1 MPNLNTNTC
10 VLKKATFKKDVYGVL
25 RSVGIYLRAVFLLS
39 MTQML
44 SLPMLRA
51 GFDAIGICMCF
62 TRAGEWNPAQVGI
75 K

>member
-1 MPNLNTNTC
+1 MPNLNINTC

-25 RSVGIYLRAVFLLS
+25 RSVGIYPRAIFHLS

-44 SLPMLRA
+44 GLPTLRDGFGA
-51 GFDAIGICMCF
+51 GRICTHF